1 MPSLI
6 SSITPDLQPEF
17 LQVVDYI
24 YRRMVNLQK
33 GANVLILT
41 DSRMP
46 RKTVIAFQGVAM
58 MMGAEVMVA
67 ENRHALP
74 IPLQPSDKWNNM
86 VKAASREA
94 DIIVDMAVGYGDFMQ
109 EFTERGGV
117 VVSPGDGP
125 GGWCTEESLIRT
137 MLHVDLEA
145 LKVEAEHIAE
155 LFTEAETC
163 YVTSEEGTDFE
174 IDIGDLKGDAYDGFL
189 WDFEKQEYRTSFV
202 FLPPAQPGVIVP
214 RGRGDGVI
222 ALDAVIQADPAFGQD
237 YPQSPVLVTIEKG
250 RVVDIAGNGFSADR
264 LRIWLES
271 LNSDQSWNGPVHI
284 NIGNNPRARFSE
296 ISEFE
301 RVRGVITFGMG
312 DVSVLSGVLGLA
324 DDMEGNLA
332 APAHWD
338 VVMKRPSLRLDDK
351 IVSENGIIRS
361 ELPPVG

>member
-17 LQVVDYI
+17 LQVVQKI
-24 YRRMVNLQK
+24 YREMVNLQE

-74 IPLQPSDKWNNM
+74 IPLQPSDTWNDM
-86 VKAASREA
+86 VIAATTKA
-94 DIIVDMAVGYGDFMQ
+94 DIIVDMSVGYTDFMKD
-109 EFTERGGV
+109 FTDRGGV

-137 MLHVDLEA
+137 MLHVDLDA
-145 LKVEAEHIAE
+145 VRAEAEHIAA
-155 LFTEAETC
+155 LFTEASTC
-163 YVTSEEGTDFE
+163 YITSEEGSDFE
-174 IDIGDLKGDAYDGFL
+174 VDVHDLKGDPLDGFL
-189 WDFEKQEYRTSFV
+189 WDFEKQKYRTPFV

-222 ALDAVIQADPAFGQD
+222 AIDGVIQADPAFGQD
-237 YPQSPVLVTIEKG
+237 YPETPVFLTFEKG
-250 RVVDIAGNGFSADR
+250 RVVDISGNGFSAGR
-264 LRIWLES
+264 LKRWLES
-271 LNSDQSWNGPVHI
+271 LGSEESYYGPVHV

-301 RVRGVITFGMG
+301 RVHGVITFGVG
-312 DVSVLSGVLGLA
+312 DISILAGVLG
-324 DDMEGNLA
+324 MTGMGGNLA

-338 VVMKRPSLRLDDK
+338 VVAKRPTLRLDDK
-351 IVSENGIIRS
+351 IVSVNGIIGG
-361 ELPPVG
+361 ELPPLG